1 MANVDIDLFKPELV
15 FFDFEATDRF
25 DLFKKLGQKLDAL
38 GYIKDSWYEGIE
50 TREKN
55 YPTGLAFE
63 SIAVAIPHVDP
74 EHLEKPHIAVI
85 KPKEP
90 VVFEGMAGLGGEV
103 PAQLIVN
110 LGLTAHEEGQV
121 AVLQALMNMF
131 LDADAV
137 TEIMAQTTPEGMV
150 ATMQKY
156 CS

>member
-25 DLFKKLGQKLDAL
+25 DLFKKLEQNLDAQ
-38 GYIKDSWYEGIE
+38 GYIKDTWYEGIT

-63 SIAVAIPHVDP
+63 TISVALPHVDP
-74 EHLEKPHIAVI
+74 EHLKKPYIAVI

-90 VVFEGMAGLGGEV
+90 VMFEGMAGLGGDV

-121 AVLQALMNMF
+121 AVLQALMNVF

-137 TEIMAQTTPEGMV
+137 AEIMAQTTPEGMV
-150 ATMQKY
+150 ATMQKL